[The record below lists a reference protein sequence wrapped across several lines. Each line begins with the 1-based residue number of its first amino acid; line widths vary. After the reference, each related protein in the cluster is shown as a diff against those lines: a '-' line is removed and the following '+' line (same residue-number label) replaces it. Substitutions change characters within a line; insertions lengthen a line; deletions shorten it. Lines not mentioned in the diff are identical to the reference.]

1 MIRFRH
7 AAASAVAFP
16 CALIAAFTSAPGMAL
31 EISVPTV
38 VEMATGMDNEAQAA
52 SVPATPAIRFATPKP
67 MIQQVP
73 AADAPTATVAQT
85 DAESTNSADDDFA
98 SLNDAVAAQAMPNS
112 MADDLECLAT
122 AVYFESKGEPLSG
135 QLAVA
140 NVVLNRSRSGR
151 FPTSVC
157 GVVTQRGQF
166 GFVRGGEL
174 PDVDTD
180 RRDWKTAVAVAK
192 VAMADAWQAPA
203 PGALYF
209 HARRAAPGWNR
220 ARVASIG
227 NHIFYR

>member
-16 CALIAAFTSAPGMAL
+16 CALLAALSSSPGLAL
-31 EISVPTV
+31 ETTVPAV
-38 VEMATGMDNEAQAA
+38 VELATGTSNEAAA
-52 SVPATPAIRFATPKP
+52 DSVPAIRFAAPQP
-67 MIQQVP
+67 VIQP
-73 AADAPTATVAQT
+73 LPADAQPASDVEASVALV
-85 DAESTNSADDDFA
+85 DAGDHDTLIE
-98 SLNDAVAAQAMPNS
+98 AVAAQTMPAD

-151 FPTSVC
+151 FPASVC

-166 GFVRGGEL
+166 GFVRGGHL
-174 PDVDTD
+174 PEVDTE

-192 VAMADAWQAPA
+192 VAMADAWDTPA

-209 HARRAAPGWNR
+209 HARRASPGWNR
-220 ARVASIG
+220 AHVVSIG

>member
-16 CALIAAFTSAPGMAL
+16 CALLAALSSSPGLAL
-31 EISVPTV
+31 ETTVPAV
-38 VEMATGMDNEAQAA
+38 VDLATGANNEMAADP
-52 SVPATPAIRFATPKP
+52 VPAIRFAVPQP
-67 MIQQVP
+67 VIQPLHADVQP
-73 AADAPTATVAQT
+73 AVDPEAAAQI
-85 DAESTNSADDDFA
+85 DADDHDT
-98 SLNDAVAAQAMPNS
+98 LTEAVAAQIMPAE

-151 FPTSVC
+151 FPASVC

-166 GFVRGGEL
+166 GFVRGGRL

-192 VAMADAWQAPA
+192 VAMADAWDTPA

-220 ARVASIG
+220 AHVVSIG

>member
-7 AAASAVAFP
+7 AAAGAVAFP
-16 CALIAAFTSAPGMAL
+16 CALVAAFTSAPGFAL
-31 EISVPTV
+31 ET
-38 VEMATGMDNEAQAA
+38 
-52 SVPATPAIRFATPKP
+52 SVPAVVNLATSPLNEPEADEVPTIRFAAPQP
-67 MIQQVP
+67 VVQQFP
-73 AADAPTATVAQT
+73 
-85 DAESTNSADDDFA
+85 AESAPAVANPADDANYA
-98 SLNDAVAAQAMPNS
+98 SLNEAVAAQAMPAA
-112 MADDLECLAT
+112 MADDLQCLAT
-122 AVYFESKGEPLSG
+122 AVFFESKGEPLSG

-174 PDVDTD
+174 PAVDTD

-203 PGALYF
+203 PDALYF
-209 HARRAAPGWNR
+209 HARRTAPGWNR
-220 ARVASIG
+220 DRVASIG

>member
-7 AAASAVAFP
+7 AAAGAVAFP
-16 CALIAAFTSAPGMAL
+16 CALVAAFTSAPGFAL
-31 EISVPTV
+31 ET
-38 VEMATGMDNEAQAA
+38 
-52 SVPATPAIRFATPKP
+52 SVPAVVDLATNLPNEPQAQQVPAIRFAAPQAVV
-67 MIQQVP
+67 QQLP
-73 AADAPTATVAQT
+73 TEESATATDTPVDDT
-85 DAESTNSADDDFA
+85 DYA
-98 SLNDAVAAQAMPNS
+98 SLNEAVAAQAMPAD
-112 MADDLECLAT
+112 MADDLECLAI
-122 AVYFESKGEPLSG
+122 AVFFESKGEPLSG

-166 GFVRGGEL
+166 GFVRGGRL
-174 PDVDTD
+174 PAVNIE

-203 PGALYF
+203 PDALYF
-209 HARRAAPGWNR
+209 HARHAAPGWNR
-220 ARVASIG
+220 DRVASIG

>member
-7 AAASAVAFP
+7 AAAGAVAFP
-16 CALIAAFTSAPGMAL
+16 CALVAAFSSSPGLAL
-31 EISVPTV
+31 ETTVPAV
-38 VEMATGMDNEAQAA
+38 VEFATGTDNDAA
-52 SVPATPAIRFATPKP
+52 TDPVPAIRFAAPQP
-67 MIQQVP
+67 VVQQLP
-73 AADAPTATVAQT
+73 AAPAL
-85 DAESTNSADDDFA
+85 ADEGDHD
-98 SLNDAVAAQAMPNS
+98 SLSEAVAAQTMPAD

-151 FPTSVC
+151 FPASVC

-166 GFVRGGEL
+166 GFVRGGRL
-174 PDVDTD
+174 PAVDTG

-192 VAMADAWQAPA
+192 IAMADGWDTPA

-209 HARRAAPGWNR
+209 HARRASPGWNR
-220 ARVASIG
+220 AHVVSIG

>member
-1 MIRFRH
+1 MIRFRR
-7 AAASAVAFP
+7 AAATAVAFP
-16 CALIAAFTSAPGMAL
+16 CALFAALTSTPGVAL
-31 EISVPTV
+31 ELTVPAV
-38 VEMATGMDNEAQAA
+38 VDLATGTNNDAA
-52 SVPATPAIRFATPKP
+52 TDPVPAIRFAAPQAIVQALPTEA
-67 MIQQVP
+67 QP
-73 AADAPTATVAQT
+73 AAEPAL
-85 DAESTNSADDDFA
+85 DDDGDHDT
-98 SLNDAVAAQAMPNS
+98 LNEAVAAQTMPAE

-122 AVYFESKGEPLSG
+122 AVFFESKGEPLSG

-151 FPTSVC
+151 FPASVC

-166 GFVRGGEL
+166 GFVRGGQL
-174 PDVDTD
+174 PAVDTN

-192 VAMADAWQAPA
+192 VAMADAWDTPA

-220 ARVASIG
+220 AHVVSIG

>member
-16 CALIAAFTSAPGMAL
+16 CALLAALSSSPGLAL
-31 EISVPTV
+31 ETTVPAV
-38 VEMATGMDNEAQAA
+38 VELATGANNETAA
-52 SVPATPAIRFATPKP
+52 DPVPAIRFAAPQP
-67 MIQQVP
+67 IIQQLP
-73 AADAPTATVAQT
+73 ADAQPASDAATVGT
-85 DAESTNSADDDFA
+85 DDHDTLTE
-98 SLNDAVAAQAMPNS
+98 AVAAQSMPAD
-112 MADDLECLAT
+112 MADDLQCLAT
-122 AVYFESKGEPLSG
+122 AVFFESKGEPLSG

-151 FPTSVC
+151 FPASVC
-157 GVVTQRGQF
+157 GVVMQRGQF
-166 GFVRGGEL
+166 GFVRGGRL
-174 PDVDTD
+174 PNVDTD

-192 VAMADAWQAPA
+192 VAMADAWDTPA

-220 ARVASIG
+220 AHVVSIG